1 MLYQWTKFKCHTL
14 FLSQDTKHNVLL
26 SSIWTVDDVINF
38 KIFLKSTS
46 KATADKQK
54 KRGRRMYK
62 NLNISRT
69 KRAF

>member
-38 KIFLKSTS
+38 KIFLNQPL
-46 KATADKQK
+46 KQQLTRK
-54 KRGRRMYK
+54 KRGEDECIK
-62 NLNISRT
+62 I
-69 KRAF
+69 